1 MRLIRREV
9 APVAIERVR
18 TLAARDG
25 WLVESPEA
33 LRAGFG
39 RRLLALTLDAGLAAT
54 AGTPPALRS
63 IELAGDDGPSGSGV
77 VAFATL
83 PFDRTLPGQ
92 LDLPEYV
99 LTQTTEGRA
108 FLTSPE
114 TSPDPRGLIE
124 AETLPTQGLQAP
136 LDLELRPT
144 PEGYARLV
152 ARAVEELRTKE
163 LDKVVLARAV
173 RGAVGTAID
182 PGALVARLR
191 RREAVSTLYSLPT
204 PERRRFVGASPELL
218 ARRQGSE
225 VRCHPL
231 AGTIALPSDGA
242 AEGYGEWLLHSA
254 KNLHEHAVVV
264 DEIVA
269 RLAEVSD
276 DVEADATPSIVALGS
291 VAHLGSWIVA
301 HGDPAP
307 DALDVARLL
316 HPTAAVGGRPRAE
329 ALAALARLERH
340 DRGHFAGPLGWVDQA
355 GDGEWWLGL
364 RGVVLDGAQFEAWAG
379 AGIVAESDPIAEREE
394 TANKLAVVLS
404 ALLSESV

>member
-1 MRLIRREV
+1 MRLRRREV
-9 APVAIERVR
+9 APLPAERVR
-18 TLAARDG
+18 TLAAREG
-25 WLVESPEA
+25 WLVESPDA

-39 RRLLALTLDAGLAAT
+39 RRLFAVHLDEGLEGVGGGVDALSAVGLS
-54 AGTPPALRS
+54 GV
-63 IELAGDDGPSGSGV
+63 DGPSGTGV

-83 PFDRTLPGQ
+83 PFDRTLAGQ
-92 LDLPEYV
+92 LEVPEYV
-99 LTQTTEGRA
+99 LTQTADGRA
-108 FLTSPE
+108 FLTAPE
-114 TSPDPRGLIE
+114 DSPDPRELVE
-124 AETLPTQGLQAP
+124 AVELPAQGLQAP
-136 LDLELRPT
+136 VDLELRPT

-173 RGAVGTAID
+173 RGAVGAPID
-182 PGALVARLR
+182 PGALAARLR

-218 ARRQGSE
+218 ARRRGTE

-269 RLAEVSD
+269 RLAGVAD
-276 DVEADATPSIVALGS
+276 DVDADPAPSIVALGS
-291 VAHLGSWIVA
+291 VAHLGTWIVA

-307 DALDVARLL
+307 DALAVARLL
-316 HPTAAVGGRPRAE
+316 HPTAAVGGRPRDE

-340 DRGHFAGPLGWVDQA
+340 DRGHFAGPLGWVDA
-355 GDGEWWLGL
+355 EGDGEWWLGL

-379 AGIVAESDPIAEREE
+379 AGIVPESDPIAEREE
-394 TANKLAVVLS
+394 TRNKLAVVLS

>member
-9 APVAIERVR
+9 APFALERVR
-18 TLAARDG
+18 TLAAREG

-39 RRLLALTLDAGLAAT
+39 RRLLAVTLDAGLAAT
-54 AGTPPALRS
+54 AGTPGALRS
-63 IELAGDDGPSGSGV
+63 IQLAGDDGPSGSGV

-92 LDLPEYV
+92 LDVPEYV
-99 LTQTTEGRA
+99 LTQTAEGRA

-114 TSPDPRGLIE
+114 TSPDPRALVE
-124 AETLPTQGLQAP
+124 AVALPTQGLQAP

-152 ARAVEELRTKE
+152 ASAVEELRTKE
-163 LDKVVLARAV
+163 LDKVVLARSV
-173 RGAVGTAID
+173 RGVVASAID

-191 RREAVSTLYSLPT
+191 LREAVSTIYSLPT

-218 ARRQGSE
+218 ARRRGAE

-316 HPTAAVGGRPRAE
+316 HPTAAVGGRPRE
-329 ALAALARLERH
+329 GALATLARLERH
-340 DRGHFAGPLGWVDQA
+340 DRGHFAGPLGWVDHA

>member
-1 MRLIRREV
+1 MRFVRREI
-9 APVAIERVR
+9 APVDIERLR
-18 TLAARDG
+18 TLAAREG

-39 RRLLALTLDAGLAAT
+39 RRLGAVALEGGPGPTTT
-54 AGTPPALRS
+54 AREALCGHA
-63 IELAGDDGPSGSGV
+63 LVGDDGPSGTGI

-83 PFDRTLPGQ
+83 PFDRALAGQ

-99 LTQTTEGRA
+99 LTQCADGRA
-108 FLTSPE
+108 WLTAPE
-114 TSPDPRGLIE
+114 GADDPTARI
-124 AETLPTQGLQAP
+124 AAVAAPTQGLQAP
-136 LDLELRPT
+136 VDLELRPT

-152 ARAVEELRTKE
+152 AQAIEELRTKE

-173 RGAVGTAID
+173 RGAVGAPVD
-182 PGALVARLR
+182 AGALAARLR

-218 ARRQGSE
+218 ARRRGSE

-231 AGTIALPSDGA
+231 AGTIAVPSDGA
-242 AEGYGEWLLHSA
+242 AEGYGEWLLHSG

-269 RLAEVSD
+269 RLGEHFD
-276 DVEADATPSIVALGS
+276 DVAADPTPSIMALGS
-291 VAHLGSWIVA
+291 VAHLATWIVA
-301 HGDPAP
+301 RGADAP
-307 DALDVARLL
+307 DALEVARLL
-316 HPTAAVGGRPRAE
+316 HPTAAVGGRPREE
-329 ALAALARLERH
+329 ALEVIARLERH
-340 DRGHFAGPLGWVDQA
+340 DRGHFAGPLGWVEHT

-364 RGVVLDGAQFEAWAG
+364 RGVVLDGSSFEAWAG

-394 TANKLAVVLS
+394 TRNKLAVVLS

>member
-1 MRLIRREV
+1 MRLVRREV
-9 APVAIERVR
+9 APFAPERVR
-18 TLAARDG
+18 TLAARAG

-39 RRLLALTLDAGLAAT
+39 RRLLAVHLERGLTGAS
-54 AGTPPALRS
+54 GTPAALTAV
-63 IELAGDDGPSGSGV
+63 ELSGDDGPSGSGV

-83 PFDRTLPGQ
+83 PFDRAQPGQ

-99 LTQTTEGRA
+99 LTQTAEGRA
-108 FLTSPE
+108 FLTAPE
-114 TSPDPRGLIE
+114 GSPDPRALVESVE
-124 AETLPTQGLQAP
+124 APTQGLQAP
-136 LDLELRPT
+136 VELELRPT

-173 RGAVGTAID
+173 RGAVGSTID

-191 RREAVSTLYSLPT
+191 HREAVSTLYSLPT

-218 ARRQGSE
+218 ARRRGTE

-269 RLAEVSD
+269 RLAEVCD
-276 DVEADATPSIVALGS
+276 DVDADPAPSIVALGS

-301 HGDPAP
+301 RGNPAP

-316 HPTAAVGGRPRAE
+316 HPTAAVGGRPRDE
-329 ALAALARLERH
+329 ALATLARLERH
-340 DRGHFAGPLGWVDQA
+340 DRGHFAGPLGWLDRE

-379 AGIVAESDPIAEREE
+379 AGIVPESDPIAEREE

>member
-1 MRLIRREV
+1 MRLRRREV
-9 APVAIERVR
+9 APLPPERVR
-18 TLAARDG
+18 TLAAREG
-25 WLVESPEA
+25 WLVESPDA

-39 RRLLALTLDAGLAAT
+39 RRLLCVRLDEGLEGAG
-54 AGTPPALRS
+54 AGADA
-63 IELAGDDGPSGSGV
+63 LAGVELSGEDGPSGTGV

-83 PFDRTLPGQ
+83 PFDRSLAGQ
-92 LDLPEYV
+92 LDVPEYV
-99 LTQTTEGRA
+99 LTQTADGRA

-114 TSPDPRGLIE
+114 DSPDPRERIE
-124 AETLPTQGLQAP
+124 AVELPTQGLQAP
-136 LDLELRPT
+136 VELELRPT

-173 RGAVGTAID
+173 RGAVGAPID
-182 PGALVARLR
+182 PGALAARLR

-218 ARRQGSE
+218 ARRRGTE

-242 AEGYGEWLLHSA
+242 AEGYGEWLLHSG

-269 RLAEVSD
+269 RLAEIAD
-276 DVEADATPSIVALGS
+276 DVDVDPAPSIVALGS
-291 VAHLGSWIVA
+291 VAHLGTWIVA

-307 DALDVARLL
+307 DALAVARLL
-316 HPTAAVGGRPRAE
+316 HPTAAVGGRPRDE

-340 DRGHFAGPLGWVDQA
+340 DRGHFAGPLGWVDAQ

-379 AGIVAESDPIAEREE
+379 AGIVPESDPIAEREE
-394 TANKLAVVLS
+394 TRNKLAVVLS